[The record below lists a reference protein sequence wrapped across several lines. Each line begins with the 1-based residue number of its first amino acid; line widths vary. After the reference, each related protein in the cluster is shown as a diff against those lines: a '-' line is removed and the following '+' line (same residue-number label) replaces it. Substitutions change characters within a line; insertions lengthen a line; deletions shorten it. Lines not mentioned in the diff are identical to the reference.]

1 MDMDDIQWNDA
12 INRTISMAK
21 DQLQPCFAAEH
32 KLKLDNCCKIQLQT
46 LIQRLEEMP
55 IKEEEEEVV
64 YTVKLTYFFKSSGKY
79 YSDGEYE
86 TKKEALF
93 DIWNEVREMR
103 MKSSLPGLIPGHS
116 PFTIS
121 VDVLDHP
128 HAHPHLIV

>member
-1 MDMDDIQWNDA
+1 MDNDDIQWNDA

-21 DQLQPCFAAEH
+21 DQLRPCFAAEH
-32 KLKLDNCCKIQLQT
+32 NLKLDNCCKIQLQT
-46 LIQRLEEMP
+46 LINRLEKMT

-64 YTVKLTYFFKSSGKY
+64 YTVKLTYFKPKGKY
-79 YSDGEYE
+79 YSDGEYK

-93 DIWNEVREMR
+93 DIWSEVREMR
-103 MKSSLPGLIPGHS
+103 MDGRLPGLIPGHS

-128 HAHPHLIV
+128 HAHPHLIVY